1 MLEELVLLCQT
12 FGSGALDT
20 VCHIPAAILV
30 PLRLRSLRTL
40 WPLWSTENRLRIGPV
55 YRSLSDVGTAV
66 ALAYEGNPTKVQGEK
81 TLVPRL
87 AQMMKGWRKE
97 DPPNKENCQCGLM
110 YQNFRKIWGWKKMPL
125 EW

>member
-55 YRSLSDVGTAV
+55 YRSLSAVGPAV
-66 ALAYEGNPTKVQGEK
+66 ALAYEGNPTKVQGKK

-97 DPPNKENCQCGLM
+97 DPPT
-110 YQNFRKIWGWKKMPL
+110 KKQLPVGIDVPEFL
-125 EW
+125 A